1 MAEEPLGGG
10 RDDASGE
17 GGDGH
22 EGDHKEHHHDA
33 WRPFIKPLILLTV
46 SLLVGWA
53 IVQFVGRIDW
63 ESVWAAFGKLL
74 WWQFLPLI
82 ALLLLRQ
89 TLNAVPLTRFVP
101 GLPLGRSIENDLT
114 ANLVGTFAPPP
125 GDVVIRV
132 SMFRSWNINPVDGMA
147 GVTLN
152 TLTFYSVRFLAPVVG
167 ILLLAVQGVE
177 RAQVITAVTAGLIA
191 AAIMVLLW
199 LITRGNRMGA
209 ILGRLAGNVAKR
221 FRASVNPEDWSVKV
235 ADFST
240 RMTDTLKAGFAPS
253 IAALLPMVIVDGLI
267 LLTALR
273 FVGVGSD
280 VLTAIDILGTFL
292 IVYPL
297 TLMPLAGLGLL
308 DAALIAAWV
317 EIAGLEWEASIVAAL
332 IIWRVTTIGGPLA
345 LGGGALM
352 LWRRYDRRNAA
363 AQIGT

>member
-1 MAEEPLGGG
+1 
-10 RDDASGE
+10 
-17 GGDGH
+17 
-22 EGDHKEHHHDA
+22 
-33 WRPFIKPLILLTV
+33 
-46 SLLVGWA
+46 
-53 IVQFVGRIDW
+53 
-63 ESVWAAFGKLL
+63 
-74 WWQFLPLI
+74 
-82 ALLLLRQ
+82 
-89 TLNAVPLTRFVP
+89 
-101 GLPLGRSIENDLT
+101 
-114 ANLVGTFAPPP
+114 
-125 GDVVIRV
+125 
-132 SMFRSWNINPVDGMA
+132 
-147 GVTLN
+147 
-152 TLTFYSVRFLAPVVG
+152 
-167 ILLLAVQGVE
+167 
-177 RAQVITAVTAGLIA
+177 
-191 AAIMVLLW
+191 
-199 LITRGNRMGA
+199 
-209 ILGRLAGNVAKR
+209 
-221 FRASVNPEDWSVKV
+221 
-235 ADFST
+235 
-240 RMTDTLKAGFAPS
+240 MTDTLKAGFAPS